1 MFLGRKIEC
10 FDMVNSPQISLMK
23 FQSKAQQEAFETWQS
38 DSNAHL
44 EEERVEN
51 CQENFENTN
60 RKIWCIRYYNVL
72 SSYSSQNSMILG
84 KNGWEVMESFE
95 INLSLYDILTFDFF
109 SFFLLNSVAC
119 EILISLTRDSGVES
133 VPLAVETWS
142 PLDCWQVLVFD

>member
-1 MFLGRKIEC
+1 
-10 FDMVNSPQISLMK
+10 
-23 FQSKAQQEAFETWQS
+23 
-38 DSNAHL
+38 
-44 EEERVEN
+44 
-51 CQENFENTN
+51 
-60 RKIWCIRYYNVL
+60 
-72 SSYSSQNSMILG
+72 MILG

-133 VPLAVETWS
+133 VPLAVEAWS